1 MFHIASGFI
10 GRNAE
15 SRTVSRARSP
25 PLSTVSLSF
34 LPERTISAQRQVLR
48 VEEVPVRAF
57 EKQLLA
63 RTSFGNFIVYA
74 LIYSH

>member
-1 MFHIASGFI
+1 
-10 GRNAE
+10 
-15 SRTVSRARSP
+15 
-25 PLSTVSLSF
+25 VSLSF
-34 LPERTISAQRQVLR
+34 LPERTISAQRQVLG